1 MATCIMNNFVYLLIE
16 DSKAKD
22 LFNLGIFDLFILHH
36 DDSESLIESVE
47 DIDMA
52 INSDL
57 AIGIEVG
64 HIKIK

>member
-1 MATCIMNNFVYLLIE
+1 MNNFVYLLIE

>member
-36 DDSESLIESVE
+36 DNSESLIESVE

>member
-1 MATCIMNNFVYLLIE
+1 MAAYITNNFIYLLVE
-16 DSKAKD
+16 DRKAKKIFKAG
-22 LFNLGIFDLFILHH
+22 LFDLFILHH

-64 HIKIK
+64 NLTIK

>member
-1 MATCIMNNFVYLLIE
+1 MAVYITNNFIYLLVE

-22 LFNLGIFDLFILHH
+22 LFNLGLFDLFILHN

-64 HIKIK
+64 HLTIE

>member
-1 MATCIMNNFVYLLIE
+1 MNNFVYLLIE

-36 DDSESLIESVE
+36 DNSESLIESVE